1 MIVVVAQLRI
11 KSGFQEEIKKLAQVA
26 VEATRK
32 EQGCIAY
39 RFLQNPYDTCEFC
52 FVEEWRDQ
60 DALKAHRLQAHFL
73 KWREESAHIVEGRKV
88 GRYDAREINV

>member
-1 MIVVVAQLRI
+1 MIVVIAQLRI

-39 RFLQNPYDTCEFC
+39 RFLQDPYDICEFC

-60 DALKAHRLQAHFL
+60 DALKAHRLKAHFL
-73 KWREESAHIVEGRKV
+73 KWREESAHMVAERKV
-88 GRYDAREINV
+88 GRYDAREIDV